1 MDIVQNKGGKN
12 MALTGFD
19 PELVNQ
25 SINSVKSAYNE
36 LIKALGDDM
45 QNQFIGGMSDKWACN
60 QAQTFFNNAFKP
72 AIDSLISSSNVIFE
86 SVVSSMNSAGQGW
99 AEQTG
104 SQYSVQNFSPIS
116 KTMDTSII
124 LENINGV
131 RGIDLIEAN
140 TVAAKLPM
148 IAESAKQALSKAQQ
162 AVQSCGFIGG
172 NQASNLISSLT
183 TIKNKI
189 DSLVQNIVT
198 ESKNAIDKTVQAYS
212 NTEGKVAQAF
222 AGK

>member
-1 MDIVQNKGGKN
+1 

-45 QNQFIGGMSDKWACN
+45 QNQFIGGMADKWACN
-60 QAQTFFNNAFKP
+60 QAQAFFNNAFKP
-72 AIDSLISSSNVIFE
+72 SIDSLITSSNNIFE

-99 AEQTG
+99 AAQTD
-104 SQYSVQNFSPIS
+104 SQYSVQSFSPIS

-131 RGIDLIEAN
+131 RGIDLAEAN
-140 TVAAKLPM
+140 TIAAKLPM
-148 IAESAKQALSKAQQ
+148 IAENAKQALTKAQQ
-162 AVQSCGFIGG
+162 AVENCGFIGG
-172 NQASNLISSLT
+172 NQSSNLVNSLM

-189 DSLVQNIVT
+189 DSLVQEIVT
-198 ESKNAIDKTVQAYS
+198 ESKNAIDKTVQSYS
-212 NTEGKVAQAF
+212 NTEGKISQAF